1 MGVKSENYVVDHN
14 AQLQLTKSND
24 LSLALVEQK
33 NVSEKTKVCVNEMT
47 CIYCGARVDNLLLP

>member
-24 LSLALVEQK
+24 LSLALVE
-33 NVSEKTKVCVNEMT
+33 
-47 CIYCGARVDNLLLP
+47 